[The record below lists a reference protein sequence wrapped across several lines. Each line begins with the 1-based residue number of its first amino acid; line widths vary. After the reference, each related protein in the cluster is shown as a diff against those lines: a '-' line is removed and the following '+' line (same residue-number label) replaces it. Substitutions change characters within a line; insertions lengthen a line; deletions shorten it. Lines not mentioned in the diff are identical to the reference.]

1 MIQLISIILFL
12 VFLFLSSIHW
22 YWAFGG
28 KWGTQGV
35 YPANPDGSPMRP
47 PGIAATLIVA
57 IGLLSFGIFYLIKGE
72 FVSIELPFWLNKN
85 GLWILTGI
93 FIVRAIGD
101 FKYLGFFKKIKNSK
115 FAINDSKYYSP
126 LCFAIGVL
134 TLILGLD
141 L

>member
-1 MIQLISIILFL
+1 MTNFIIVLLFA
-12 VFLFLSSIHW
+12 VFLFLSSIHF

-35 YPANPDGSPMRP
+35 YPANPDGNPMKP
-47 PGIAATLIVA
+47 PGITATLIVA
-57 IGLLSFGIFYLIKGE
+57 IGLFSSGIFYLIKGG
-72 FVSIELPFWLNKN
+72 FISIELPFWLNKN

-115 FAINDSKYYSP
+115 FAVNDSKYYSP
-126 LCFAIGVL
+126 LSFLIAVL
-134 TLILGLD
+134 TLILGLNI
-141 L
+141 